1 MIPEFVD
8 GQLPP
13 GEHAAT
19 WDEITARFGTSPH
32 RRSLLEGLRRAC
44 ISLASAGCVTL
55 WLNGS
60 FVTDKARPNDFD
72 ACWDPDGVDLDAIDP
87 ALLDLAHPRT
97 AQKDRYGGELFPNV
111 EELASG
117 SLFVDF
123 FQTDRDTGLPKGIVV
138 LDLRSFAP

>member
-13 GEHAAT
+13 GEHVA
-19 WDEITARFGTSPH
+19 
-32 RRSLLEGLRRAC
+32 
-44 ISLASAGCVTL
+44 
-55 WLNGS
+55 
-60 FVTDKARPNDFD
+60 
-72 ACWDPDGVDLDAIDP
+72 
-87 ALLDLAHPRT
+87 AHPRT